1 MDRLT
6 IHLALNGAAILLVS
20 LVGGLLLYTAILK
33 QGRIADWH
41 LVHAGGTARGVLL
54 IALAATLHLPALTS
68 WQVAMVSWFIIFFA
82 WTSTLAMFLR
92 AWTGEQGFEFS
103 GTLINRLIFL
113 LYAFGALTIFPGLAL
128 FIYGLLKALLY

>member
-20 LVGGLLLYTAILK
+20 LVGGLLLYRAILK

-41 LVHAGGTARGVLL
+41 LVHAGGSARGVML

-68 WQVAMVSWFIIFFA
+68 WQLSMVSWFIIFFA

-92 AWTGEQGFEFS
+92 AGTGELGFEFS
-103 GTLINRLIFL
+103 GTVINRLIFL
-113 LYAFGALTIFPGLAL
+113 LYALGALTVFPGLAL